1 MKPISGAKKF
11 GESCI
16 RIFNVIF
23 IQFYEKL
30 HYSKKNNNDHLD
42 QDMRMVKTVAV
53 SVDNFFFFL
62 RTEATPYPSMLI
74 IVSCFK
80 KAFMP
85 RSHFQN

>member
-53 SVDNFFFFL
+53 SVDNFFFF
-62 RTEATPYPSMLI
+62 
-74 IVSCFK
+74 K
-80 KAFMP
+80 D
-85 RSHFQN
+85 RSHTLSFYVNNCFLF

>member
-1 MKPISGAKKF
+1 MKPNSGAKKV

-42 QDMRMVKTVAV
+42 QNVRMVKTVVV
-53 SVDNFFFFL
+53 SGDTFLL
-62 RTEATPYPSMLI
+62 RTKAKPYPSI
-74 IVSCFK
+74 C
-80 KAFMP
+80 
-85 RSHFQN
+85 